1 MRLASLRFASL
12 RSAQAEAQ
20 VAGIVIESEADF
32 LNWKQIARLSAQASA
47 AIALREKNTNDA
59 ENELNLLLQERAAAM
74 HWAKMNS
81 EVST

>member
-1 MRLASLRFASL
+1 M
-12 RSAQAEAQ
+12 
-20 VAGIVIESEADF
+20 
-32 LNWKQIARLSAQASA
+32 NWKQIARLSAQASA